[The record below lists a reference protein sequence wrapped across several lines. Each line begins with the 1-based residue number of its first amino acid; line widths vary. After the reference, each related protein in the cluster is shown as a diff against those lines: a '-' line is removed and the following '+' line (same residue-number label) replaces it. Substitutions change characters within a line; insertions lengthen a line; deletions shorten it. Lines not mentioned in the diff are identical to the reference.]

1 LFTLE
6 RQTQAKSQRSPF
18 QGVGNLFPCVVITII
33 SFFLS
38 LLVPIPKELLMATK
52 QPHLRISNDTNSLSK
67 DLASFLQEESSKAI
81 KEHGKFTLAVSGGSL
96 PQLAFSQV
104 VKEPFVSQV
113 DWNKWHVF
121 FVDERYLSLDNSE
134 SNYFA
139 TSKFLLNHV
148 SIPKSQVYALNP
160 SLPLPEAAQDYEQKL
175 LQVFGISKGHVPQ
188 FDLVLCG
195 MGPDG
200 HTASLFPNH
209 SLLKESSKLIAYIED
224 SPKPPPQ
231 RITFTLPLLNNAK
244 NVVFVTAGDAKKE
257 TVAQVLEPK
266 PGEPL
271 LPSALVNPP
280 NGTLYWFMD
289 SAASSLLKKK

>member
-1 LFTLE
+1 
-6 RQTQAKSQRSPF
+6 
-18 QGVGNLFPCVVITII
+18 
-33 SFFLS
+33 
-38 LLVPIPKELLMATK
+38 M
-52 QPHLRISNDTNSLSK
+52 
-67 DLASFLQEESSKAI
+67 
-81 KEHGKFTLAVSGGSL
+81 
-96 PQLAFSQV
+96 
-104 VKEPFVSQV
+104 
-113 DWNKWHVF
+113 
-121 FVDERYLSLDNSE
+121 
-134 SNYFA
+134 
-139 TSKFLLNHV
+139 NHV

-175 LQVFGISKGHVPQ
+175 LQVFGISKDHVPQ

-289 SAASSLLKKK
+289 SAASSLLKKKWRIFFLQNNIAAFEDFFFLLNNSEIWKD